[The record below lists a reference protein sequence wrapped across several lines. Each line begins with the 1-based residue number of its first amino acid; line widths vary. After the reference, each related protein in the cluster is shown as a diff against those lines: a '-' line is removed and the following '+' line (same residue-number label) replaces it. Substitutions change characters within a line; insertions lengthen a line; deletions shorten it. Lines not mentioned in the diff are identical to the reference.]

1 LQKGYRAGP
10 GFQKTD
16 SDGKKTQSQSSVQTF
31 SFIPTCVTRA
41 LNNWMYEITANI
53 FVSALKELGKSSN
66 LLLLTILRG
75 YTNLPKFVLI
85 P

>member
-1 LQKGYRAGP
+1 LQKGYRTGP

-31 SFIPTCVTRA
+31 SFIPTFVTRA
-41 LNNWMYEITANI
+41 LNNWINKITANI
-53 FVSALKELGKSSN
+53 FASALKDLGKSSN

-75 YTNLPKFVLI
+75 YTD
-85 P
+85 